1 MKEIYGCIRRP
12 IVTEKSNLVKEVA
25 NKVVFEVDKNAN
37 KIEIKQAVQQLFNVT
52 VQEVNVMN
60 FLGKRKRAGRIL
72 GKKQDW
78 KKAIVTLKKGDKIEF
93 FENV

>member
-12 IVTEKSNLVKEVA
+12 IVTEKSNLIKDAA

-37 KIEIKQAVQQLFNVT
+37 KIEIKHAVQQLFNVT

-60 FLGKRKRAGRIL
+60 FLGKRKRAGRII

-78 KKAIVTLKKGDKIEF
+78 KKAIVTLAAGSRIEIA
-93 FENV
+93 ESV